1 MQKYTTPTSN
11 THQMTVKERL
21 TLFAKFKEKSVR
33 AFEIKSNL
41 TVGYVNAIRVSIQP
55 DKIQR
60 IASQYPDLNTEWLIT
75 GNGPMLKNLPEN
87 EVSEAGFTYRT
98 DVTHSASHVEIIEP
112 GDINAMYKMLLKEK
126 ELRIQELEKRI
137 SDKEEIIRLLQSG
150 ETDAKTP
157 KDAGCA
163 DVG

>member
-1 MQKYTTPTSN
+1 MQKHLTPTSN

-75 GNGPMLKNLPEN
+75 GNGPMLKNLPEDSDSSALIN
-87 EVSEAGFTYRT
+87 EKERIISMLEAQ
-98 DVTHSASHVEIIEP
+98 V
-112 GDINAMYKMLLKEK
+112 KMLQAQIEIKDGQIK
-126 ELRIQELEKRI
+126 ELLKQRAA
-137 SDKEEIIRLLQSG
+137 DG
-150 ETDAKTP
+150 AKDTTSAM
-157 KDAGCA
+157 AG
-163 DVG
+163 